1 MVFSRPTL
9 WLAALLLWLPACG
22 IFVSESLPPTL
33 EEVANARAA
42 QANDWALLEEAWV
55 AVEDNPYDPLQ
66 VIANLRESHPDSV
79 RLAMFEQDLQL
90 QHLDVSQVRSMAKA
104 RYQQQRSALHS
115 FLYARVTQA
124 QESRNELLAD
134 ALEQDHNLVEARV
147 AQLAH
152 AAFAGDTEVLV
163 KLLELLNDNPGSA
176 QAWRLLG
183 TLAPLYDRRDLAHSA
198 AATEPWS
205 PFDSV
210 ERATYTVS
218 RRALQDGF
226 PEFALQRSRELPPG
240 TSQTI
245 NLQAAALAAVGQAD
259 VALEVL
265 DGFLADHPDDMVAVF
280 NRALLLRDYL
290 GRAAEAAVGLERF
303 LELDEAQGGSDLMR
317 RMQAELWLGRGGQS

>member
-9 WLAALLLWLPACG
+9 WLAALLLGLPACG
-22 IFVSESLPPTL
+22 LLVSESLPPTL
-33 EEVANARAA
+33 EEVAIARAA
-42 QANDWALLEEAWV
+42 EADDWALLESAWV
-55 AVEDNPYDPLQ
+55 AVEDNPFDPLRA
-66 VIANLRESHPDSV
+66 IASLREQHPSSV
-79 RLAMFEQDLQL
+79 RLAMYEQDLQV
-90 QHLDVSQVRSMAKA
+90 QHLEMGQVRSLAKA
-104 RYQQQRSALHS
+104 RYQEQPSGLHS

-124 QESRNELLAD
+124 QESRDALLAD
-134 ALEQDHNLVEARV
+134 ALERDEDLVEAHV

-163 KLLELLNDNPGSA
+163 KLLDLLNDHPGSA

-205 PFDSV
+205 PFDSI

-245 NLQAAALAAVGQAD
+245 NLQAAALAALDQAD
-259 VALEVL
+259 VALQVI
-265 DGFLADHPDDMVAVF
+265 DDFLAEHPNDMVAIF
-280 NRALLLRDYL
+280 NRALLLREYL
-290 GRAAEAAVGLERF
+290 GRAEEAAVELERF
-303 LELDEAQGGSDLMR
+303 LELDEQQGGSDLMR
-317 RMQAELWLGRGGQS
+317 RMQAELWLGHGAQS